1 MLSLNWIAA
10 GGVPYPI
17 IARRSDHAVE
27 KSNFYPSI
35 IHALPVNRPDSRGAK
50 MKACP

>member
-1 MLSLNWIAA
+1 MLSA
-10 GGVPYPI
+10 
-17 IARRSDHAVE
+17 

-50 MKACP
+50 MKAYPRRTVVGYRARE